1 MIGGRYMTEK
11 NRPIRCKCI
20 ENRENNLKVKSSWIF
35 IDKFNCE
42 RVGTVFSSDS
52 DIIYCF
58 SYCPFCGKSL
68 KDFNT
73 YVPD

>member
-1 MIGGRYMTEK
+1 MTHK
-11 NRPIRCKCI
+11 PKVCKCI
-20 ENRENNLKVKSSWIF
+20 KDREKKLKVKSSWVF
-35 IDKFNCE
+35 IDKFDCE
-42 RVGTVFSSDS
+42 RIGALFSSDT
-52 DIIYCF
+52 DIVYCF